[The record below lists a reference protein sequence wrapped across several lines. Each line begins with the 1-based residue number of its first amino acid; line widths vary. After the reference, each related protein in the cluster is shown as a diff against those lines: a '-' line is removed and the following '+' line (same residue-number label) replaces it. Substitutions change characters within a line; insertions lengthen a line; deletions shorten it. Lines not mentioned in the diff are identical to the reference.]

1 MQAAIKKRKK
11 DFKIEENRRF
21 IKDLEKHGDAVAL
34 LMKKERKMARKCLL
48 VEQAT
53 KKTMLG
59 VVSNDNA
66 ICKDSRFTK
75 EYKGYWK

>member
-1 MQAAIKKRKK
+1 
-11 DFKIEENRRF
+11 
-21 IKDLEKHGDAVAL
+21 
-34 LMKKERKMARKCLL
+34 MKKERKMARKCLL